1 MCSALSHRG
10 PDGAGFALLDK
21 GALAFGHV
29 RLSIIDLQDGDQPL
43 YNEDGSV
50 CITFNG
56 EIYDYKRLRGQLIHQ
71 GHRLS
76 RSSDGRERKSR

>member
-76 RSSDGRERKSR
+76 